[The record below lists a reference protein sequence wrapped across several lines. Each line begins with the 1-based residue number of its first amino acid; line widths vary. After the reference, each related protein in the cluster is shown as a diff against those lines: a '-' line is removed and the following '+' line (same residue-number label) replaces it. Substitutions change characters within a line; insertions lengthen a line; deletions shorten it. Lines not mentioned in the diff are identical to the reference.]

1 MKKVSVNFKRVV
13 KNSKNFKKTSD
24 KSVMKKYEDTK
35 NIFFD
40 EFESHPI
47 TQEINLGPKSSN
59 ISNTLDGIGNL
70 FSFIGFS
77 NSSEPIKDLANILK
91 TSFSIKSK
99 RKEDTIR
106 YTINFPTIE
115 KIKGATP
122 MPFEGGNSWAV
133 GIERGIS
140 GFSNY
145 LYKRF
150 VDGRSK
156 EALQSDSRVRSGS
169 YKKTKY
175 LSEMINNFIKNMT
188 K

>member
-1 MKKVSVNFKRVV
+1 MKRVSVNFKRVV

-24 KSVMKKYEDTK
+24 TSVMKKYEDTK
-35 NIFFD
+35 DMFFD

-47 TQEINLGPKSSN
+47 TQEISAGPKASN
-59 ISNTLDGIGNL
+59 ISNTLNGIGNL

-77 NSSEPIKDLANILK
+77 NSADPIKDLANILK
-91 TSFSIKSK
+91 QNFSIREK
-99 RKEDTIR
+99 RKDNNIR
-106 YTINFPTIE
+106 YIINFPTIE

-150 VDGRSK
+150 VEGRSK

>member
-1 MKKVSVNFKRVV
+1 MKRVNV
-13 KNSKNFKKTSD
+13 NYKRVAKNSKVLKKTSD
-24 KSVMKKYEDTK
+24 DIVIKKYEETK
-35 NIFFD
+35 QEFFD
-40 EFESHPI
+40 EFDSHPV
-47 TQEINLGPKSSN
+47 TQEISAGPKASN
-59 ISNTLDGIGNL
+59 ISNTLNGIGNL

-77 NSSEPIKDLANILK
+77 NSADPIKDLANILK
-91 TSFSIKSK
+91 QNFSIREK
-99 RKEDTIR
+99 RKDNTIR
-106 YTINFPTIE
+106 YTINFPTVD

-122 MPFEGGNSWAV
+122 MPFEGGNSWVV

-150 VDGRSK
+150 IEGRSK
-156 EALQSDSRVRSGS
+156 EALQAENRVRGGN
-169 YKKTKY
+169 YRKTRY